1 MRLPLAGLYRIC
13 MFLPLLALPS
23 LFFGPWALCFL
34 AACVLNTAL
43 YYHAK
48 DKIRAHLDTL
58 GYFSMLLSAA
68 KRLSRLVQTDAPQLS
83 DALNDAARPLKAVSS
98 GVGALARPSTGELND
113 MLFELMGAL
122 TLAPLLYYDRA
133 VRVMQREH
141 AALLRLCML
150 LGETELA
157 IAALSFRESLSLR
170 CTPEFTFEMAL
181 VCDELY
187 HPLLETP
194 VANSAVFRRH
204 TLFTTHCSLVPMRPA
219 NPHSS
224 KHWPSTPFW
233 RRRWAYAPPV
243 HSRCPGRW
251 RYPPWRFPT
260 TSAPE
265 TAILWRS

>member
-13 MFLPLLALPS
+13 MFLPFLALPS

-83 DALNDAARPLKAVSS
+83 DALNDAARPQKAVSG

-122 TLAPLLYYDRA
+122 TLAPLLY
-133 VRVMQREH
+133 
-141 AALLRLCML
+141 
-150 LGETELA
+150 
-157 IAALSFRESLSLR
+157 
-170 CTPEFTFEMAL
+170 
-181 VCDELY
+181 
-187 HPLLETP
+187 
-194 VANSAVFRRH
+194 
-204 TLFTTHCSLVPMRPA
+204 
-219 NPHSS
+219 
-224 KHWPSTPFW
+224 
-233 RRRWAYAPPV
+233 
-243 HSRCPGRW
+243 
-251 RYPPWRFPT
+251 
-260 TSAPE
+260 
-265 TAILWRS
+265 

>member
-1 MRLPLAGLYRIC
+1 
-13 MFLPLLALPS
+13 
-23 LFFGPWALCFL
+23 
-34 AACVLNTAL
+34 
-43 YYHAK
+43 
-48 DKIRAHLDTL
+48 
-58 GYFSMLLSAA
+58 MLLSAA
-68 KRLSRLVQTDAPQLS
+68 KRLSRLVQADAPQLS
-83 DALNDAARPLKAVSS
+83 DALNDAARPLKAVSG

-157 IAALSFRESLSLR
+157 IAALSFRESLPLR
-170 CTPEFTFEMAL
+170 CTPEFTSEMAL

-204 TLFTTHCSLVPMRPA
+204 TLFTGSNDVRQIHI
-219 NPHSS
+219 HQ